1 MVESLVRSGRE
12 VEAERRPNMMRALVK
27 AEAGPGLEMQRVPVP
42 EIGPDDVLI
51 RIRKTGICGTDIH
64 IWNWDEWAERTVPV
78 PLVTGHEFAGVIVD
92 KGRNVTDLTLG
103 QRVSGEGHL
112 VGKQSRAS
120 RAGRFH
126 LDPETRGIGVNEQG
140 AFADYLRLPA
150 FNVVPLPDG
159 VPDEIGAILDPLG
172 NAVHTALSF
181 DLVGEDVLIT
191 GAGPIGIMAGAVARH
206 IGARHVVITD
216 INPDRLALAGKV
228 ADVVPVNVATTD
240 LKSVTERLGM
250 KEGFDVGLEMSG
262 SQAAFD
268 QMVEALVMG
277 GRIAMLGIPPGKS
290 PVDWSRIVF
299 KAITIKGVYGREI
312 FETWYKMI
320 AMLENGL
327 DVAPVITHRF
337 SADSFEEGFA
347 VMRSGDSGKVVL
359 DWD

>member
-1 MVESLVRSGRE
+1 MTNEMKALAKTRPE
-12 VEAERRPNMMRALVK
+12 V
-27 AEAGPGLEMQRVPVP
+27 GLWMETRPVP

-64 IWNWDEWAERTVPV
+64 IWNWDDWAARTVPLG
-78 PLVTGHEFAGVIVD
+78 LVTGHEFAGEIVEL
-92 KGRNVTDLTLG
+92 GRNVTDLAIG
-103 QRVSGEGHL
+103 QRCSGEGHL
-112 VGKQSRAS
+112 IGRHSRQSRA
-120 RAGRFH
+120 GKFH

-140 AFADYLRLPA
+140 AFAQYLRLPA
-150 FNVVPLPDG
+150 FNVVPLPDAID
-159 VPDEIGAILDPLG
+159 DEIGAILDPLG

-191 GAGPIGIMAGAVARH
+191 GAGPIGIMAAAVARH
-206 IGARHVVITD
+206 VGARHVVITD
-216 INPDRLALAGKV
+216 VNPARLELAATV
-228 ADVVPVNVATTD
+228 ADVVPVNVATED
-240 LKSVTERLGM
+240 LRDVQARLKM
-250 KEGFDVGLEMSG
+250 TQGFDVGMEMSG
-262 SQAAFD
+262 NQRALD

-327 DVAPVITHRF
+327 DVRRVITHRF
-337 SADSFEEGFA
+337 GVDDFVQGFET
-347 VMRSGDSGKVVL
+347 MRSGLSGKVVL
-359 DWD
+359 DWG